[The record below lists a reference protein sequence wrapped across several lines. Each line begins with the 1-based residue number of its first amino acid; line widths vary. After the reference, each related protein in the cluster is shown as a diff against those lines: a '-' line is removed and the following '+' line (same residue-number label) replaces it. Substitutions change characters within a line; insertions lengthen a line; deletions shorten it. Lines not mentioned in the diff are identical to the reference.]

1 MSRLFLLQDSRSYVG
16 NDMLFW
22 KDGGGYTTDVSKAER
37 FTQEKAVSQHE
48 CRETDIPWPVD
59 YIEAKT
65 RPAVD
70 HQYVKIREAL
80 ADTGITLKKPQR
92 QNPATSRCHHCGKF
106 IRVVDFYCGPCPH
119 CGGDNRP

>member
-1 MSRLFLLQDSRSYVG
+1 MTRLFLLQDSRSYVG

-22 KDGGGYTTDVSKAER
+22 MEGGGYTTDVSKAER
-37 FTQEKAVSQHE
+37 FTQEKAVDQNQ
-48 CRETDIPWPVD
+48 CRETDIPWPVE

-70 HQYVKIREAL
+70 FQYVKIAEAL
-80 ADTGITLKKPQR
+80 ANTGIELNQTKQPTS
-92 QNPATSRCHHCGKF
+92 PANRCHHCGRF
-106 IRVVDFYCGPCPH
+106 ISFVDRLHPCPH